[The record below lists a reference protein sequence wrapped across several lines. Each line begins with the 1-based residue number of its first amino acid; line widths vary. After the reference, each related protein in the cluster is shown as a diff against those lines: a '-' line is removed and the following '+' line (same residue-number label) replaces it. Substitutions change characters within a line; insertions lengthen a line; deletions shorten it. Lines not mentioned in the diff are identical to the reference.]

1 MGMTIIEKLEE
12 YSDVGFAVVLL
23 TPDDH
28 GAFQGESDTKPR
40 ARQNVILEL
49 GYFIGRLGRARVSAL
64 KRSGVEIAS
73 DFDGVVYTEFDER
86 GAWKTELAREL
97 RGAGIKF
104 DAEALL

>member
-1 MGMTIIEKLEE
+1 MKSGWPDAPESPAGSNR
-12 YSDVGFAVVLL
+12 YGW
-23 TPDDH
+23 PDDP
-28 GAFQGESDTKPR
+28 GIRK
-40 ARQNVILEL
+40 NVILEL